1 MKSPGST
8 VKSYFD
14 AINAG
19 DYRRAWELGG
29 KNIQGGSYESF
40 EKSFEGTA
48 NESVTIKSVN
58 GETVE
63 VELDATQTD
72 GTHRHFAG
80 TYTVRDG
87 VIVAAAI
94 HRQ

>member
-1 MKSPGST
+1 
-8 VKSYFD
+8 VKSYFG

-29 KNIQGGSYESF
+29 KNLQRGSYESF

-48 NESVTIKSVN
+48 NESVTIDSVN

-63 VELDATQTD
+63 IELDATQTD
-72 GTHRHFAG
+72 GTHRYFAG

-87 VIVAAAI
+87 VIIAADI
-94 HRQ
+94 HTQ

>member
-1 MKSPGST
+1 M
-8 VKSYFD
+8 KSYFD
-14 AINAG
+14 AINAA
-19 DYRRAWELGG
+19 DYRQAWELGG
-29 KNIQGGSYESF
+29 KNIQGGPYESL

-48 NESVTIKSVN
+48 NESVTINSVN

-87 VIVAAAI
+87 AIVAADI
-94 HRQ
+94 HSQ